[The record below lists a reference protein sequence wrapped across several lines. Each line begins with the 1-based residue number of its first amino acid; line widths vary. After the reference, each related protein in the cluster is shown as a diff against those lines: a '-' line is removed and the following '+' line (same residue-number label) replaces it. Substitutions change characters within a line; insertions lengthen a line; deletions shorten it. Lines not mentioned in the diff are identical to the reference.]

1 VTNLM
6 PDRYREVSLA
16 TVDHEL
22 SAETVRR
29 YLIGREVYR
38 RTRFVVM
45 RSGSDAAVAAVAKT
59 DDKPL
64 FAPVVE
70 VEVLALPHE
79 TTWVDA
85 PDIDTSVPSQLARA
99 ARERAN
105 GARCVIVA
113 GRHGHVSFLLDPTP
127 TRVRVVDVAPPYPA
141 KLVDQAQAVL
151 DVADDLP
158 PVELVA
164 DVIDLADL
172 AGTHHTDSYLFPCR
186 GSGLVLG
193 AQTAY
198 LDERPPDGD
207 WVLVGCAR
215 SREIHR
221 WFYHRDPPSVE
232 MCPRQLAAAD
242 RTATGP
248 PTLTRCCLLE
258 EERYDRTADSAVV
271 PWGASLSLIR
281 TALSDL
287 IGDGGIHG
295 STAD

>member
-1 VTNLM
+1 
-6 PDRYREVSLA
+6 
-16 TVDHEL
+16 
-22 SAETVRR
+22 
-29 YLIGREVYR
+29 
-38 RTRFVVM
+38 M
-45 RSGSDAAVAAVAKT
+45 RSGGDAAVALVTKA
-59 DDKPL
+59 DDRPL

-70 VEVLALPHE
+70 AEVLALPHE

-85 PDIDTSVPSQLARA
+85 PDVDTSVPSQLARA
-99 ARERAN
+99 ARELAP

-113 GRHGHVSFLLDPTP
+113 GRHGHVSFLLDPRP
-127 TRVRVVDVAPPYPA
+127 ARVRIVDVAPPYPA

-151 DVADDLP
+151 DVADDLA

-164 DVIDLADL
+164 DVIDLAEL
-172 AGTHHTDSYLFPCR
+172 AGTHRTDSYLFPCR

-193 AQTAY
+193 ANTAY

-221 WFYHRDPPSVE
+221 WFYHRDAPSVE
-232 MCPRQLAAAD
+232 MCPRQLAGAD
-242 RTATGP
+242 GTATSTL
-248 PTLTRCCLLE
+248 TLTRCCLLE
-258 EERYDRTADSAVV
+258 EERYDRTHGYAVV

-281 TALSDL
+281 TALFDL

-295 STAD
+295 TTAD

>member
-1 VTNLM
+1 M
-6 PDRYREVSLA
+6 PDRYREVSLT

-22 SAETVRR
+22 STETVRR

-45 RSGSDAAVAAVAKT
+45 RSGGDAAVAAVAKA
-59 DDKPL
+59 DERPL

-79 TTWVDA
+79 TIWVEA
-85 PDIDTSVPSQLARA
+85 PDVDTSVPSQLARA
-99 ARERAN
+99 ARERAA

-127 TRVRVVDVAPPYPA
+127 ARVRIVDVAPPYPA

-164 DVIDLADL
+164 DVIDLAGL
-172 AGTHHTDSYLFPCR
+172 AETHRTDSYLFPCR

-193 AQTAY
+193 ANTAY

-221 WFYHRDPPSVE
+221 WFYHRDAPSVE
-232 MCPRQLAAAD
+232 MCPRQLAATDGEAS
-242 RTATGP
+242 TT
-248 PTLTRCCLLE
+248 PTLTRCCLVE

-287 IGDGGIHG
+287 IGEGGIHG